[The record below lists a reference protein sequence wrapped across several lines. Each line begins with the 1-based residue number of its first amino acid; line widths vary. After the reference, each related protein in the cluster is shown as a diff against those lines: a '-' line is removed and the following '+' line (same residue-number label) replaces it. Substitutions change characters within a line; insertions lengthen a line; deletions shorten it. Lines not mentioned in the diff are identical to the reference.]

1 MRHPV
6 RREASP
12 KPDRAA
18 GRCSILSRER
28 PRNQASRA
36 RVTPRK
42 RDNGRP
48 TINDESKPAGIKGS
62 DADAR
67 IATLYDE
74 LKAIARREHYR
85 AGGGQTLQT
94 TALISEAY
102 LKLNRREGWE
112 SERHFLGCAATA
124 IRHILIDAA
133 RARMTAKRGAGEY
146 AFTESLDSLAAAPE
160 DEDVVRLGEALQ
172 RLARLD
178 PNLAQLIDCRFFA
191 GMTEE
196 ETAKILGVSD
206 RTVRRWWLQA
216 RAWVHK
222 EMDAG

>member
-1 MRHPV
+1 M
-6 RREASP
+6 
-12 KPDRAA
+12 
-18 GRCSILSRER
+18 
-28 PRNQASRA
+28 
-36 RVTPRK
+36 
-42 RDNGRP
+42 
-48 TINDESKPAGIKGS
+48 
-62 DADAR
+62 
-67 IATLYDE
+67 
-74 LKAIARREHYR
+74 
-85 AGGGQTLQT
+85 
-94 TALISEAY
+94 
-102 LKLNRREGWE
+102 
-112 SERHFLGCAATA
+112 GCAATA

-146 AFTESLDSLAAAPE
+146 SFTESLDSLAARE

-196 ETAKILGVSD
+196 ETAKVTGVSD
-206 RTVRRWWLQA
+206 RTVRRWWLGA